1 MCPLCTICHRF
12 LIRSPKSASSNST
25 SIIAKITERGGIVLG
40 RARLPATQ
48 FLSIPSLKFY
58 KKTSPKISTKALKIL
73 LAHLSSSQSGRRKVW
88 FYIKCQRRARK
99 ERFFLSS
106 VQALQRQD
114 QREVGSRENLRGS
127 SMHMKTRPLDT
138 KSEAF

>member
-1 MCPLCTICHRF
+1 MCPLRTICHRF

-25 SIIAKITERGGIVLG
+25 RIIAKITERGGIVLG
-40 RARLPATQ
+40 GTRPPLTQ

-58 KKTSPKISTKALKIL
+58 KRTSLKISTKALRIL
-73 LAHLSSSQSGRRKVW
+73 LAHLSSSQSGRKTVW
-88 FYIKCQRRARK
+88 FYIKFQRRARK

-114 QREVGSRENLRGS
+114 QRKVGSRENLRGS
-127 SMHMKTRPLDT
+127 SMHMKTRRFDT
-138 KSEAF
+138 KSGAF